1 MNVVIFDMDGV
12 LADTHALLAE
22 ARKDLFAKHGVTPA
36 MIKDIYHLNIREKI
50 AHLNKTYGKQIDP
63 EKAREETRPHF
74 LRLAPTAQPKPGAV
88 ELVRALKGKRKLA
101 VATAGGRE
109 YCETILKAI
118 GLADAF
124 DIVLTA
130 SDVQNPKPH
139 PEIYQKIMAHFN
151 AKPEECVAIDDSIAC
166 IKTARQL
173 GMHAI
178 GVLCEFVTSADFAGL
193 TNRVVKDLSELRPDE
208 L

>member
-1 MNVVIFDMDGV
+1 MKVVIFDMDGV
-12 LADTHALLAE
+12 LADTHGILTE
-22 ARKDLFAKHGVTPA
+22 ARKDFYAKHGVTPA

-50 AHLNKTYGKQIDP
+50 AHLNKTYGTKIDP

-74 LRLAPTAQPKPGAV
+74 QRLAPTARPLPGAV

-101 VATAGGRE
+101 VATSGGRD

-124 DIVLTA
+124 DVVFTA
-130 SDVQNPKPH
+130 NDVEHPKPH
-139 PEIYQKIMAHFN
+139 PEIYQKIMAQFS
-151 AKPEECVAIDDSIAC
+151 AKPEECVVIDDGVGC

-178 GVLCEFVTSADFAGL
+178 GVLCEFATTADFASL
-193 TNRVVKDLSELRPDE
+193 TNRVVKDLSEIRPDE